1 MLSKRKWVFQSVL
14 CIPIKNQGVKDL
26 DLWPQK
32 VSEPLSLINVN
43 IWVVINN
50 QQDVNK
56 SNQVKYAF

>member
-14 CIPIKNQGVKDL
+14 CIPINKDL